1 MMSLRT
7 KRLTLC
13 ALYSAIGLTIFV
25 LEAQIPPFLPIP
37 GFRLGLSNVVTL
49 LALVTLGWKE
59 AAAITLVRI
68 VLGNLVTG
76 QVMAMLYSLGGGIP
90 GFIAMALSLKV
101 LRDSQIWVAG
111 ISGALAHNLGQMLVA
126 VLIASTPG
134 LFLYLPVLCLCGM
147 VTGAF
152 TGLCVQ
158 LLKNRRLFK

>member
-25 LEAQIPPFLPIP
+25 LEAQIPPFLPVP

-59 AAAITLVRI
+59 AAAISLVRI

-76 QVMAMLYSLGGGIP
+76 QGMAMLYSLGGGLL
-90 GFIAMALSLKV
+90 GFLAMALSLKV
-101 LRDSQIWVAG
+101 LKDSQIWAPR
-111 ISGALAHNLGQMLVA
+111 IPAAQ
-126 VLIASTPG
+126 I
-134 LFLYLPVLCLCGM
+134 
-147 VTGAF
+147 
-152 TGLCVQ
+152 
-158 LLKNRRLFK
+158 